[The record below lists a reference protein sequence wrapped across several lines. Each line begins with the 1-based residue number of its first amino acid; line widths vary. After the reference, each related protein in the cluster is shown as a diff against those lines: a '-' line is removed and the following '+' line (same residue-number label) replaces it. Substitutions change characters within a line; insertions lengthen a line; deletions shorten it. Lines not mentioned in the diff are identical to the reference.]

1 MISLKA
7 MITNQIKKIEM
18 KKIIVLLAI
27 LTLPITSWSQG
38 LVAQGTEIVDSNGN
52 PVLLRGYGPGGWLI
66 MEGYM
71 MQTSGFA
78 GAQHEIK
85 EKLIELMGEANTE
98 TFFAKWRENHFTQR
112 DVDSLAA
119 WGFNSIRIPLH
130 YNLFTL
136 PIEDEPVPGENTWF
150 ETGFEM
156 IDNVLE
162 WSAPHNIYVILDM
175 HATPGGQGTS
185 SEIND
190 YDPDK
195 PSLWESQENRDKLVA
210 LWTRIAERYKDN
222 EWIGGYDLINETHW
236 DLGPQNALLR
246 EIYEDITE
254 GIRGVG
260 DNHILYIEGNSYAND
275 HRGLTPPWDDNLVYS
290 FHKYWSFN
298 NENDVDWITPLRDT
312 YNVPLWM
319 GESGENSNT
328 WYTDAVSLF
337 EDNNIG
343 WAWWSFRKIGNVN
356 SPYAININPG
366 YQAILDYWQGNG
378 PQPTATEAFDA
389 MMELADNL
397 LVENTR
403 FRKDVPD
410 ALIRQ
415 VQTDET
421 IPYHGN
427 PSEIP
432 GLIYFSDYDLGKL
445 NHAYYDIV
453 NATYHLSN
461 GNFTAWNSGWSYRND
476 GVDIERNSDQVN
488 SNGYHIGFV
497 NEGEWIKYTV
507 DIEQT
512 AVYKAKIRVA
522 TQETG
527 GEFFLSIDDQE
538 VTTTQIV
545 SSTGGWAQ
553 FTTFEIDDIILP
565 QGEHSLK
572 LHINND
578 TPANY
583 SSIEFELTG
592 NVEDLALNALNGKT
606 GEDEASVEI
615 TIGESVLAPSLDG
628 TEGDFLLN
636 VNGENRNII
645 SVNPHPTKDRT
656 ILLGVEGFLITGD
669 EILASYSGSTIQSE
683 SNKILNTFTDLVI
696 NNVSPNRFV
705 IPTVIEVED
714 YDYMIGMNLE
724 DTEDEGGGQNFG
736 FTDPGD
742 YADYSIFVPEGGLY
756 GIKFRVAGFNEG
768 QIGLYT
774 VDENNVETELVV
786 VNTIITGGW
795 QTWATVSDNL
805 SIEEGP
811 HKLRMKVLAG
821 GFNFNWFEFDV
832 PDSDG
837 DGVPD
842 NLDDCPNTPA
852 NAIVD
857 VNGCEVFNVSPDNY
871 ILSVSSVICRSEN
884 NGSISLTATEN
895 FEYSVSLTGETISLT
910 ENFTSEIVFENLSAG
925 TYTLCITINGQPN
938 YEQCFTVVVV
948 EPDELSV
955 SLNRTSNASNLN
967 ITLAGAEI
975 YYITLNDE
983 NLITDE
989 NQIELSLS
997 KGINQL
1003 SIRTNKDCQGIYEK
1017 TILVNTEPLVYPNP
1031 IINSLFI
1038 EVGDFNESLV
1048 PIEIYDLA
1056 GKLIFSKSYNI
1067 RTSTLEV
1074 DLSNLT
1080 SGFYVLKLRTEEKT
1094 HIYKIGKQ

>member
-52 PVLLRGYGPGGWLI
+52 PVLLRGYGPGGWQI

-119 WGFNSIRIPLH
+119 WGFNSIRIPMH

-136 PIEDEPVPGENTWF
+136 PIEEEPVPGENTWF
-150 ETGFEM
+150 ETGFEL
-156 IDNVLE
+156 IDDVLE

-175 HATPGGQGTS
+175 HATPGGQGTG

-190 YDPDK
+190 YDPDR

-236 DLGPQNALLR
+236 DLGPENALLR

-319 GESGENSNT
+319 GEAGENSNT

-343 WAWWSFRKIGNVN
+343 WAWWAFRKIGDID
-356 SPYAININPG
+356 SPYAVDINPG

-378 PQPTATEAFDA
+378 PQPTATEAFEA

-397 LVENTR
+397 LVDNSR

-427 PSEIP
+427 PSSIP
-432 GLIYFSDYDLGKL
+432 GLIYLSDFDLGT
-445 NHAYYDIV
+445 NNNAYYDTV
-453 NATYHLSN
+453 VADYNLST

-497 NEGEWIKYTV
+497 NEGEWMKYTV

-512 AVYKAKIRVA
+512 AVYKAKVRVA

-538 VTTTQIV
+538 VTTTQMV
-545 SSTGGWAQ
+545 SSTGGWTQ

-592 NVEDLALNALNGKT
+592 NIEDIALNALNGKT

-615 TIGESVLAPSLDG
+615 TISESVLASSLEG

-696 NNVSPNRFV
+696 NNISPNRFV
-705 IPTVIEVED
+705 IPTLIEVED

-724 DTEDEGGGQNFG
+724 DTDDEGGGQNFG

-768 QIGLYT
+768 QIGLYI

-795 QTWATVSDNL
+795 QNWATVSDNL

-842 NLDDCPNTPA
+842 NLDDCANTPA
-852 NAIVD
+852 NAIVN

-884 NGSISLTATEN
+884 NGSISLTALEN
-895 FEYSVSLTGETISLT
+895 FEYSVSLTGETISLI

-925 TYTLCITINGQPN
+925 TYNLCITINGQPD
-938 YEQCFTVVVV
+938 YEQCFTVIVV

-955 SLNRTSNASNLN
+955 SLDRTSNAANLN
-967 ITLAGAEI
+967 ITLDGGEI
-975 YYITLNDE
+975 YYITLND
-983 NLITDE
+983 NTLITDE

-1003 SIRTNKDCQGIYEK
+1003 SISTNKGCQGIYEK
-1017 TILVNTEPLVYPNP
+1017 TILFNTEPVVYPNP
-1031 IINSLFI
+1031 IINTLFI
-1038 EVGDFNESLV
+1038 EVGDFNESSV

-1094 HIYKIGKQ
+1094 YIYKIGKQ

>member
-1 MISLKA
+1 
-7 MITNQIKKIEM
+7 M
-18 KKIIVLLAI
+18 KKIIVLLTI
-27 LTLPITSWSQG
+27 LFMPFTSWCQG

-52 PVLLRGYGPGGWLI
+52 PVLLRGYGPGGWQI

-85 EKLIELMGEANTE
+85 EKLIDLMGEANTE

-119 WGFNSIRIPLH
+119 WGFNSIRIPMH

-150 ETGFEM
+150 ETGFEL
-156 IDNVLE
+156 IDDVLE
-162 WSAPHNIYVILDM
+162 WSAPHDIYVILDM
-175 HATPGGQGTS
+175 HATPGGQGTG

-246 EIYEDITE
+246 EIYEDITA
-254 GIRGVG
+254 GIRSVG

-275 HRGLTPPWDDNLVYS
+275 HTGLTPPWDDNLVYS

-343 WAWWSFRKIGNVN
+343 WAWWAFRKIGDID
-356 SPYAININPG
+356 SPYAVDINPG

-378 PQPTATEAFDA
+378 PQPTPTEAFDA
-389 MMELADNL
+389 MMQLADNL
-397 LVENTR
+397 LVDNSR
-403 FRKDVPD
+403 YRKDVPD

-415 VQTDET
+415 VQTDQT
-421 IPYHGN
+421 IPYHGS

-432 GLIYFSDYDLGKL
+432 GLIYLSDYDLGKN
-445 NHAYYDIV
+445 NHAYYDTV
-453 NATYHLSN
+453 VADYNLST

-476 GVDIERNSDQVN
+476 GVDIERNDDSNN
-488 SNGYHIGFV
+488 SNGFHVGFV
-497 NEGEWIKYTV
+497 NQGEWMKYTV
-507 DIEQT
+507 DIDQT
-512 AVYKAKIRVA
+512 AVYKAKIRLA
-522 TQETG
+522 TEQTG
-527 GEFFLSIDDQE
+527 GEFFLSINDQE
-538 VTTTQIV
+538 VTTTQV
-545 SSTGGWAQ
+545 VTATGGWTQ
-553 FTTFEIDDIILP
+553 FITYEIDDIILP

-572 LHINND
+572 LHINNN
-578 TPANY
+578 TPVNL

-592 NVEDLALNALNGKT
+592 SVDALTLNALNGKT
-606 GEDEASVEI
+606 GEDEQSVEI
-615 TIGESVLAPSLDG
+615 AISESVLASSLIGSLDQ
-628 TEGDFLLN
+628 FSVN
-636 VNGENRNII
+636 VNGENRTLTA
-645 SVNPHPTKDRT
+645 VEVHPTKDRT
-656 ILLGVEGFLITGD
+656 IVLTVEGFLITGD
-669 EILASYSGSTIQSE
+669 EILASYSGNSVQSE
-683 SNKILNTFTDLVI
+683 SNKTLNTFTDLVI
-696 NNVSPNRFV
+696 NNISPNRFI
-705 IPTVIEVED
+705 IPTLIEVED

-724 DTEDEGGGQNFG
+724 DTSDEGGGQNFG

-742 YADYSIFVPEGGLY
+742 YADYSIFVPETGLY
-756 GIKFRVAGFNEG
+756 GIKFRVAGFNQG

-774 VDENNVETELVV
+774 VDENDVETELVV
-786 VNTIITGGW
+786 IDTPITNGW
-795 QTWATVSDNL
+795 QTWETVSDNL
-805 SIEEGP
+805 LIEEGP

-821 GFNFNWFEFDV
+821 GFNFNWMEFDY

-837 DGVPD
+837 DGV
-842 NLDDCPNTPA
+842 LDDNDFCPNTPEGMV
-852 NAIVD
+852 VD
-857 VNGCEVFNVSPDNY
+857 ITGCEVFSLPSTNY
-871 ILSVSSVICRSEN
+871 SISVFSETCRSQN
-884 NGSISLTATEN
+884 NGSISLTATLNYNYTVSITGEN
-895 FEYSVSLTGETISLT
+895 YSVT
-910 ENFTSEIVFENLSAG
+910 EMFTSDINFENLSAG
-925 TYTLCITINGQPN
+925 TYNLCITIDGQEN
-938 YEQCFTVVVV
+938 YEQCFTVIVI

-955 SLNRTSNASNLN
+955 DLNRSANSSRLN
-967 ITLAGAEI
+967 VTVDGGEL
-975 YYITLNDE
+975 YYITINE
-983 NLITDE
+983 ETFITDE
-989 NQIELSLS
+989 TEIEL
-997 KGINQL
+997 QL
-1003 SIRTNKDCQGIYEK
+1003 SRGNNELIVRTNKDCQGVYKK
-1017 TILVNTEPLVYPNP
+1017 TIFLNTEPLVYPNP
-1031 IINSLFI
+1031 IVNTLFI
-1038 EVGDFNESLV
+1038 EVGDFNESSV

-1080 SGFYVLKLRTEEKT
+1080 SGFYVLKLRTEEKP
-1094 HIYKIGKQ
+1094 HKYKIGKQ

>member
-1 MISLKA
+1 
-7 MITNQIKKIEM
+7 M
-18 KKIIVLLAI
+18 KKNILLFSI
-27 LTLPITSWSQG
+27 LLMTCISWSQG
-38 LVAQGTEIVDSNGN
+38 LVAEGTEIVNSDGV
-52 PVLLRGYGPGGWLI
+52 PVLLRGYGPGGWQI

-85 EKLIELMGEANTE
+85 EKLIDLMGEANTE
-98 TFFAKWRENHFTQR
+98 IFFTKWRENHFTKR

-119 WGFNSIRIPLH
+119 WGFNSIRIPMH

-136 PIEDEPVPGENTWF
+136 PIEEEPVPGENTWT
-150 ETGFEM
+150 ETGFKL
-156 IDNVLE
+156 IDDVLE
-162 WSAPHNIYVILDM
+162 WAAPHDIYVILDM
-175 HATPGGQGTS
+175 HATPGGQGAG

-260 DNHILYIEGNSYAND
+260 DEHILYIEGNSYAND
-275 HRGLTPPWDDNLVYS
+275 HTGLTPPWDDNLVYS

-298 NENDVDWITPLRDT
+298 NENDVDWITPLRDA

-337 EDNNIG
+337 ENNNIG
-343 WAWWSFRKIGNVN
+343 WAWWSFRKIGNIN
-356 SPYAININPG
+356 SPYAIDVNPG
-366 YQAILDYWQGNG
+366 YQTILDYWQGNA
-378 PQPTATEAFDA
+378 PQPTATEAFDG
-389 MMELADNL
+389 MMGLADNL

-403 FRKDVPD
+403 HRKDVPD

-421 IPYHGN
+421 IPFNGS
-427 PSEIP
+427 PFAIP
-432 GLIYFSDYDLGKL
+432 GVVYLSDYDLGKI
-445 NHAYYDIV
+445 NHAYYDTV
-453 NATYHLSN
+453 EATYHLST
-461 GNFTAWNSGWSYRND
+461 GNFTAWNAGWAYRND
-476 GVDIERNSDQVN
+476 GVDIERNSDDIN

-527 GEFFLSIDDQE
+527 GEFFLTINDQE
-538 VTTTQIV
+538 VTTTQVV
-545 SSTGGWAQ
+545 SSTGGWTQ
-553 FTTFEIDDIILP
+553 FTTFEIDDIVLP

-572 LHINND
+572 LHINNN

-592 NVEDLALNALNGKT
+592 DVDNLSLNALNGKT

-615 TIGESVLAPSLDG
+615 AISESVLASSLDG
-628 TEGDFLLN
+628 IDGDFSLN
-636 VNGENRNII
+636 VNGEDRNIE
-645 SVNPHPTKDRT
+645 SVTPHPTKDRT
-656 ILLGVEGFLITGD
+656 IILSVEGFLITGD
-669 EILASYSGSTIQSE
+669 EILASYSGNTIQSE
-683 SNKILNTFTDLVI
+683 SNKTLNTFTDLVV
-696 NNVSPNRFV
+696 NNESPNRFV
-705 IPTVIEVED
+705 IPTLIEVED
-714 YDYMIGMNLE
+714 YDFMIGMNLE
-724 DTEDEGGGQNFG
+724 DTEDEGGGKNFG

-742 YADYSIFVPEGGLY
+742 YADYSVFVPEGGLY

-774 VDENNVETELVV
+774 VDENDVETELAV
-786 VNTIITGGW
+786 VNTEITNGW
-795 QTWATVSDNL
+795 QTWTTVSSNL

-811 HKLRMKVLAG
+811 HKLRMRVLAG
-821 GFNFNWFEFDV
+821 GFNFNWFEFDT

-842 NLDDCPNTPA
+842 DLDECPNTPE
-852 NAIVD
+852 NATVD
-857 VNGCEVFNVSPDNY
+857 VNGCVVFNLPPNNY
-871 ILSVSSVICRSEN
+871 TLFVSSETCRSAN
-884 NGSISLTATEN
+884 NGRISLSASEN
-895 FEYSVSLTGETISLT
+895 FEYSVSLTGDNVSVT
-910 ENFTSEIVFENLSAG
+910 ENFTSEINFQNLSAG
-925 TYTLCITINGQPN
+925 TYNLCITIDNHPG
-938 YEQCFTVVVV
+938 YEQCFTVDVT
-948 EPDELSV
+948 EPDELSANFGEV
-955 SLNRTSNASNLN
+955 SEATSSVHLS
-967 ITLAGAEI
+967 LSGAEL
-975 YYITLNDE
+975 YYITVNNE
-983 NLITDE
+983 TTITDKSDF
-989 NQIELSLS
+989 ELQLD
-997 KGINQL
+997 KGLNEI
-1003 SIRTNKDCQGIYEK
+1003 SVKTDKECQGIINK
-1017 TILVNTEPLVYPNP
+1017 SIVNDLAPLVFPNP
-1031 IINSLFI
+1031 VQNQLFI
-1038 EVGDFNESLV
+1038 STSGLQMNYIAVK
-1048 PIEIYDLA
+1048 IYNLS
-1056 GKLIFSKSYNI
+1056 GKLILSETYKAINNQ
-1067 RTSTLEV
+1067 LKV
-1074 DLSNLT
+1074 DLS
-1080 SGFYVLKLRTEEKT
+1080 KLSNGLFFVKLVTDQDT
-1094 HIYKIGKQ
+1094 YNYKILKQ